1 MATSEKVVKVG
12 LIGPGGRLMDIVE
25 RLDKQCEQVKIA
37 GLFDPSEESIEKCKK
52 RCDASDAIV
61 FDSYEALCESDEIEW
76 VMIGSWN
83 CFHCEHAIKALE
95 CGKHVFCEKPLAT
108 NIEDCLKMKAAKDKA
123 KGQIFSFGLVLRYA
137 TMYNKIHELIESGQI
152 GDIVSFEFNENL
164 EFNHGGYIHQDW
176 RRKTEYAGTHL
187 LEKCCHDVDLVNW
200 IIGSKAQRVASFGSL
215 AFFKPENKHHADR
228 IGPCPENGRPAFQYW
243 EFSKNSPFNDD
254 KDIIDNQVGILEY
267 ENGVHVTFHAS
278 CLAGIPE
285 RRMLIL
291 GTEGAIRADLIAGKL
306 EHRRIGWN
314 TPTTFHDV
322 TGGGHGDGDTIMI
335 KHLIKTMTEGAAP
348 QATLEDGLIAAA
360 TCFAMDKA
368 MDEGTVVNL
377 DPWWEAAN
385 LKGDACCCK

>member
-37 GLFDPSEESIEKCKK
+37 GIFDPCEESIKKCKE
-52 RCDASDAIV
+52 RCEADDAII

-83 CFHCEHAIKALE
+83 CFHAEQAIKAME

-108 NIEDCLKMKAAKDKA
+108 NIEDCLKMKAVKDKT

-176 RRKTEYAGTHL
+176 RRKTENAGTHL

-200 IIGSKAQRVASFGSL
+200 IIGSKAKRVASFGSL

-228 IGPCPENGRPAFQYW
+228 IGPSPENGRPAFQYW
-243 EFSKNSPFNDD
+243 PFSKNSPFNDD
-254 KDIIDNQVGILEY
+254 KDI
-267 ENGVHVTFHAS
+267 
-278 CLAGIPE
+278 
-285 RRMLIL
+285 
-291 GTEGAIRADLIAGKL
+291 
-306 EHRRIGWN
+306 
-314 TPTTFHDV
+314 
-322 TGGGHGDGDTIMI
+322 
-335 KHLIKTMTEGAAP
+335 
-348 QATLEDGLIAAA
+348 
-360 TCFAMDKA
+360 
-368 MDEGTVVNL
+368 
-377 DPWWEAAN
+377 
-385 LKGDACCCK
+385 